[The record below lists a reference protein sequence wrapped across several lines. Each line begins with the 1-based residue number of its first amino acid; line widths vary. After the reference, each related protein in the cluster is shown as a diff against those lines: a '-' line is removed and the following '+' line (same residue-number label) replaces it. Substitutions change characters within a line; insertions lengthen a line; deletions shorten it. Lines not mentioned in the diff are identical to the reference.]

1 MNASISGNSFRM
13 SSHSPVRWYSA
24 RRRVRAVSKIRWKR
38 TWISYSTPSRGSR
51 VNSAS
56 RFARSSGDTSS
67 GRRRNSHI
75 RARNSLRS
83 AFDSFALY
91 ARVIFF
97 PLPVHGLVE
106 LLGDVEAVH
115 HAAGVRQLVPAGVVE
130 RLAHVGPVGLHL
142 PPLRL
147 P

>member
-1 MNASISGNSFRM
+1 
-13 SSHSPVRWYSA
+13 
-24 RRRVRAVSKIRWKR
+24 
-38 TWISYSTPSRGSR
+38 
-51 VNSAS
+51 
-56 RFARSSGDTSS
+56 
-67 GRRRNSHI
+67 
-75 RARNSLRS
+75 LRS

-147 P
+147 RQLRQAGRGRGLVPAVGHGEHFGPVGVGQVGQDGDVELVPLLQA